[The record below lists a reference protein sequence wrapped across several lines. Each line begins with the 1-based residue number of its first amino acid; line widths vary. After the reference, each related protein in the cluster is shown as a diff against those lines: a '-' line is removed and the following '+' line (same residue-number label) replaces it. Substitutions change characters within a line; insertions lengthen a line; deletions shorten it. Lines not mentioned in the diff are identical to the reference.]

1 MSQPVPMNGKTRRLL
16 LVSLGIVL
24 GVSAGMLLLIGL
36 DPSWLPFNLAGTS
49 SGSPAVP
56 EIDAPAPDFSLK
68 TISGD
73 TATLSD
79 YAGRVVLLNYWAT
92 WCLPCR
98 AEMPLLQQ
106 YAGRFGDDL
115 VVLAINNGEPAD
127 EVEAFIREL
136 DLTLPVLL
144 DPEEA
149 VTQLY
154 RIRGFPTTLFI
165 DRDGKIRY
173 QHIGI
178 LNEDQLD
185 GYLSD
190 LGIIE

>member
-1 MSQPVPMNGKTRRLL
+1 MLQNGKTRRLL

-24 GVSAGMLLLIGL
+24 GISAGLLVLIGL
-36 DPSWLPFNLAGTS
+36 DPSWLPFQLAGKS
-49 SGSPAVP
+49 SGSPTVP
-56 EIDAPAPDFSLK
+56 EIDSPAPDFSLQ
-68 TISGD
+68 TLSGD
-73 TATLSD
+73 TVTLSD
-79 YAGRVVLLNYWAT
+79 YAGQVVLINFWAT

-106 YAGRFGDDL
+106 YGERYSDDL
-115 VVLAINNGEPAD
+115 VILAVNNGEPAD
-127 EVEAFIREL
+127 QVEVFVREL

-154 RIRGFPTTLFI
+154 RVRGFPTTLFI
-165 DRDGKIRY
+165 DRNGKIRY

-178 LNEDQLD
+178 LNEDQLL

>member
-1 MSQPVPMNGKTRRLL
+1 MSHPVPMNGKSRRLL
-16 LVSLGIVL
+16 LVSLGVIL
-24 GVSAGMLLLIGL
+24 GISAGLLLLIGL
-36 DPSWLPFNLAGTS
+36 DPSWLPFQLAGMS
-49 SGSPAVP
+49 PESPAVP
-56 EIDAPAPDFSLK
+56 EIDSPAPDFSLK

-79 YAGRVVLLNYWAT
+79 YAGRVVLINYWAT

-106 YAGRFGDDL
+106 YAERYGDDL

-144 DPEEA
+144 DPEET

-178 LNEDQLD
+178 LNEGQLVS
-185 GYLSD
+185 YLAD

>member
-1 MSQPVPMNGKTRRLL
+1 MKGKSRRLL
-16 LVSLGIVL
+16 LISLGVIL
-24 GVSAGMLLLIGL
+24 GISAGLLLLIGL
-36 DPSWLPFNLAGTS
+36 DPSWLPFQLAGMS
-49 SGSPAVP
+49 PENPAVP
-56 EIDAPAPDFSLK
+56 EIDSPAPDFSLK

-79 YAGRVVLLNYWAT
+79 YAGRVVLINYWAT

-106 YAGRFGDDL
+106 YAERYSDDL
-115 VVLAINNGEPAD
+115 VILAINNGEPAD

-144 DPEEA
+144 DPEET

-178 LNEDQLD
+178 LNEGQLVS
-185 GYLSD
+185 YLAD

>member
-1 MSQPVPMNGKTRRLL
+1 MNGKTRRLL
-16 LVSLGIVL
+16 LISLGILL
-24 GVSAGMLLLIGL
+24 GISAGMLLLIGL
-36 DPSWLPFNLAGTS
+36 DPSWLSFNLAGTS
-49 SGSPAVP
+49 PGSPAVP

-106 YAGRFGDDL
+106 YAERFGDDL
-115 VVLAINNGEPAD
+115 VVLAINNGEPVD

>member
-1 MSQPVPMNGKTRRLL
+1 LSQPVPINGKSRRLL

-24 GVSAGMLLLIGL
+24 GISAGLLLLIGL
-36 DPSWLPFNLAGTS
+36 NPSWLPFNLAGIS
-49 SGSPAVP
+49 PGSPAVP

-79 YAGRVVLLNYWAT
+79 YAGRVVLINYWAT

-106 YAGRFGDDL
+106 YAERYSDDL
-115 VVLAINNGEPAD
+115 VVLAVNNGEPAD
-127 EVEAFIREL
+127 EVEEFIREL

-144 DPEEA
+144 DPEET

-178 LNEDQLD
+178 LNEDTLI

>member
-1 MSQPVPMNGKTRRLL
+1 LSHPVPMNGKSRRLL
-16 LVSLGIVL
+16 LVSLGVIL
-24 GVSAGMLLLIGL
+24 GISAGLLLLIGL
-36 DPSWLPFNLAGTS
+36 DPSWLPFQLAGMS
-49 SGSPAVP
+49 PESPAVP
-56 EIDAPAPDFSLK
+56 EIDSPAPDFSLK

-79 YAGRVVLLNYWAT
+79 YAGRVVLINYWAT

-106 YAGRFGDDL
+106 YAERYGDDL

-144 DPEEA
+144 DPEET

-178 LNEDQLD
+178 LNEGQLVS
-185 GYLSD
+185 YLAD